1 MIIDEIGIEKNEL
14 KEIELELN
22 KRNCNELELKEWN

>member
-1 MIIDEIGIEKNEL
+1 MELQKNEL

-22 KRNCNELELKEWN
+22 KRKCNELELKEWN